1 MCIRDSVKAI
11 FAGTNENGE
20 KLYAIS
26 RVPKLIEEEKPEED
40 TKPEDKKTTLDDWII
55 AQNSKDGY
63 FTKED
68 AEAAAKLY
76 LEKHPEFNSY
86 RIMQG
91 VNGNYYFVPEINY
104 EDKEKPE
111 DKKKQT
117 LDEWQ
122 IEQNEK
128 DGYFTKEDA
137 LRAGNLALDKA
148 KLRGLYEVE
157 VRKNAVQDRWFWR
170 FVPVEKA
177 EDKKPEDKK
186 PEVKPNPEVKP
197 TPDYTPAKPEDKTPA
212 APAENDKEVD
222 KLIKDLND
230 SQKKINDLLEQNE
243 KENAE
248 LNKKDKKEKDKKENK
263 KAKKQAPAKQGTNPK
278 TGVVGLGSVAS
289 LAAISMAGIVATR
302 KRK

>member
-1 MCIRDSVKAI
+1 MKTNKILAVALSAGLVLGGASVANAQEDSGWNGYDDSWQAGWEAASAEQDKKLAEEKEKEKVK
-11 FAGTNENGE
+11 E
-20 KLYAIS
+20 KEKEVDNWHADPYEEGWKKAS
-26 RVPKLIEEEKPEED
+26 AEQDKKLAEEKAKEKDSKKPEEN
-40 TKPEDKKTTLDDWII
+40 K
-55 AQNSKDGY
+55 
-63 FTKED
+63 
-68 AEAAAKLY
+68 
-76 LEKHPEFNSY
+76 
-86 RIMQG
+86 R
-91 VNGNYYFVPEINY
+91 
-104 EDKEKPE
+104 
-111 DKKKQT
+111 QT

-186 PEVKPNPEVKP
+186 PEVKPNQEVKP

>member
-1 MCIRDSVKAI
+1 MKTNKILAVALSAGLVLGGASVANAQEDSGWNGYDDSWQAGWEAASAEQDKKLAEEKAK
-11 FAGTNENGE
+11 E
-20 KLYAIS
+20 KDS
-26 RVPKLIEEEKPEED
+26 KKPEEN
-40 TKPEDKKTTLDDWII
+40 K
-55 AQNSKDGY
+55 
-63 FTKED
+63 
-68 AEAAAKLY
+68 
-76 LEKHPEFNSY
+76 
-86 RIMQG
+86 R
-91 VNGNYYFVPEINY
+91 
-104 EDKEKPE
+104 
-111 DKKKQT
+111 QT

-230 SQKKINDLLEQNE
+230 SEKKINDLLEQNE

-248 LNKKDKKEKDKKENK
+248 LNKKGKKEDKKEADKKAK
-263 KAKKQAPAKQGTNPK
+263 KKQAPAKQGTNPK